1 MKDSALV
8 GVSLVDSLEF
18 LLQIRGLGEKIENHF
33 SKCFCME
40 PDQMD
45 GRVEVLPDEGV
56 MFNIPDQKAILVPS
70 SALK

>member
-1 MKDSALV
+1 
-8 GVSLVDSLEF
+8 
-18 LLQIRGLGEKIENHF
+18 
-33 SKCFCME
+33 
-40 PDQMD
+40 MD